1 MSSVDNNKRVKIT
14 LTNSTGT
21 ELTPDTDMTS
31 MYVQSTDEAGGATFD
46 FYLSWNGQLN
56 IELVNIRVAANAE
69 IGLTY
74 NLYYYALGAWKSI
87 APYASTLT
95 GAQALAGISTSYPL
109 VEDIISG
116 TKVKFSVTSDG
127 AGKVGVSANG
137 RL

>member
-1 MSSVDNNKRVKIT
+1 MGVVDNYRRVAII

-21 ELTPDTDMTS
+21 VELDHDKDMTS
-31 MYVQSTDEAGGATFD
+31 MQTLTATGAETLD
-46 FYLSWNGQLN
+46 FYLSWDGKLS
-56 IELVNIRVAANAE
+56 IELVNIRVACDTSVV
-69 IGLTY
+69 ISY

-87 APYASTLT
+87 SPYATTLT

-116 TKVKFSVTSDG
+116 TKIKFSVVTAG
-127 AGKVGVSANG
+127 ACTVGVSANG